1 MNIYTCD
8 KMNIY
13 TCDKMNVYTCDE
25 MNFYTCDKM
34 NVNIHDEINA
44 ALPLRSPLGDQGLFR
59 RPFGQN
65 WSLFLDAIASLV
77 LPHETVCLSVCLS
90 GNQ

>member
-65 WSLFLDAIASLV
+65 WSLFSL
-77 LPHETVCLSVCLS
+77 LLEPKSPFQFQNTTII
-90 GNQ
+90 G